1 MNAPPEQAQLD
12 IFGNER
18 PTSEIPRMNCTGNP
32 DCPAEVDEHQPG
44 CPVEQELRDAF
55 GF

>member
-1 MNAPPEQAQLD
+1 MTVQPEPAQLD

-18 PTSEIPRMNCTGNP
+18 PTSEIPRMNCTSTH
-32 DCPAEVDEHQPG
+32 DCPAEADEHQPG
-44 CPVEQELRDAF
+44 CPVEQQLRDEF